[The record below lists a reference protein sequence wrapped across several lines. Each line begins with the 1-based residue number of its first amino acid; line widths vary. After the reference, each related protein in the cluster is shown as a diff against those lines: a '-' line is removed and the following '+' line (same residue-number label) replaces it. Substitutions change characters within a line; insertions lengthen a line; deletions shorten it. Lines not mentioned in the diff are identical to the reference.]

1 MHRRPDSRRPRRC
14 AGTPFTVAASL
25 ALTVGLLGTASAA
38 HAAVVPTA
46 TPTPTASATA
56 KGPAFSATARGELV
70 LKPGEKPAVGTEVKW
85 TITATNTGDVPLDD
99 VARTIAGPGRHLE
112 PGQTLELASSTTL
125 NQKQL
130 AEGFAVLDEFTGA
143 RTPDGVSVYARVRG
157 RLALPSPT
165 PTPTPTIPAPTPA
178 PITPAPTPTTPA
190 PTPTTPAPTPT
201 TPVPTPTP
209 EHPSLK
215 ATARGELVLKPGEK
229 PTIGTEVKWTV
240 TVTDTGDVAL
250 YDVSVGET
258 GDEVDLAPGQTRE
271 LALSTTL
278 GQKDLDDRA
287 AVLTTFAGGD
297 TEYGEFISVDVT
309 GRLALPTPTPP
320 VPTPTPTPVPPAP
333 IPTPIPTPP
342 APTPAPQGALEVSAR
357 GELVLEPGEK
367 PAVGTEVEWTI
378 TVTNTRADTI
388 YDIASRTSEDFFDL
402 QPGETNELTSTTE
415 LTQADLTNGYTVLDD
430 IVAGFTLS
438 EDEVSAPVTARLTLS
453 TPTPTPTPTPPA
465 PTPAP
470 EPSPATPAIIA
481 PPASAT
487 TGSTTKSSNA
497 AEASKNR
504 LAETGSDA
512 AGALSAAGILTALGA
527 LGVLIGRRRR
537 RHRRAD

>member
-1 MHRRPDSRRPRRC
+1 MQRRPDSLRPRRC
-14 AGTPFTVAASL
+14 AGTPLTVAASL

-46 TPTPTASATA
+46 SPTPTASVTA
-56 KGPAFSATARGELV
+56 KGAAFSATARGELV
-70 LKPGEKPAVGTEVKW
+70 LKPGEKPAVGTQVKW
-85 TITATNTGDVPLDD
+85 TITVTNTGDVPLDD
-99 VARTIAGPGRHLE
+99 VARTIVGPGRHLE
-112 PGQTLELASSTTL
+112 PGEALELTSSTTL

-130 AEGFAVLDEFTGA
+130 AEGSAVFDEFTGA

-165 PTPTPTIPAPTPA
+165 PA
-178 PITPAPTPTTPA
+178 PITPVPTPTTPA

-201 TPVPTPTP
+201 P
-209 EHPSLK
+209 EQHPSLK

-229 PTIGTEVKWTV
+229 PKVGTEVKWTI

-271 LALSTTL
+271 LTLSTTL
-278 GQKDLDDRA
+278 GQKDLDARA

-320 VPTPTPTPVPPAP
+320 TPTPPTPTPTPTPPAP

-388 YDIASRTSEDFFDL
+388 YDITSRTAEDFFDL

-430 IVAGFTLS
+430 IVAGFTLT

-465 PTPAP
+465 PTPAQ
-470 EPSPATPAIIA
+470 EPSPATPAIVA

-487 TGSTTKSSNA
+487 TGSITKSSNA

-512 AGALSAAGILTALGA
+512 AGALSSAGILTALGA
-527 LGVLIGRRRR
+527 LGVLVGRLRRRNR
-537 RHRRAD
+537 SAH